1 MSFSFRNLFAKDQSQ
16 DGETTSGQTPTG
28 GDSSNPFFSGENQNP
43 FSASGQQDQ
52 PPAESARENPFQPQP
67 QATDRGSFEALFSGG
82 NAMGS
87 SPSADFGKTASYSVR
102 EILPFL
108 PPALV
113 STDHLPLDK
122 SVAVPMPAD
131 GSTEVKL
138 SAIQSVCP
146 EIFATEITPL
156 NDSEVTL
163 PHRDDNTS
171 STPAPNAASQGMAIG
186 QGKRPSIFGS
196 RSQEEAPV
204 SEPVFASAS
213 APAEPAKESKSLFSN
228 PFSASGA
235 TPKSEPAG
243 PGSNPFAAG
252 VQKEEPS
259 SFVNPFS
266 SPAPAAQP
274 ATPSPGAEMKEMPSA
289 PAPASS
295 PAPEAKSESPVFGKS
310 APAADPFT
318 PPADSPKPSQEEAKQ
333 ENKIGFGFPEPSKD
347 GGSIFG
353 AFGTPPQPAPN
364 AQPEESDAEARALF
378 GLEPKDPSS
387 PFSGDLPEFAKP
399 KAEKAPEVQAPSN
412 VSLNPDPGSQP
423 AKSEEPKPAPEQ
435 KPTESSPASG
445 FFGSS
450 APGAA
455 SPFGNS
461 PWETPVSPAGSGSSQ
476 EANPFGGENPFGGTA
491 EKESTPAAESDSTP
505 PSAKEDQNPFDS
517 DAAWKQAEQE
527 PKAEAKPAES
537 ANPFE
542 GGGSSFDDFFAKTSG
557 SPVPDAS
564 AEPVPL
570 IPSPFDPPAAQPEEK
585 AAMPA
590 SAPEAEATPES
601 KKVEETPLT
610 AEAPKDEPVAAPAS
624 ERPTTPEAKEAPVEK
639 AEADSKSVSRD
650 VWSGDFPKSV
660 FLGGDAEDEEPTD
673 EEAPADEHF
682 PELDRAFGSAPVTGW
697 SFPEVCGGSPAE
709 EPKKA
714 PAAAE
719 APAESKVAPTPEPQ
733 PEPEPTPA
741 VAEGQASVP
750 SEDRV
755 VFSLRD
761 VLLPMSGKT
770 GIDFSNIPPSAK
782 VRLPMALIEP
792 QLATGDVAL
801 RITDLARHT
810 DLESAL
816 LLKRV
821 DPLLV
826 VPLPQNELF
835 HQLQDMAPEKL
846 PEGMT
851 DEDLEAEFSTLFASE
866 AENDS
871 ELTWL
876 SPPAPAVVSP
886 EDLAAPR
893 SELEAE
899 VATEKEEAE
908 TKAETEPEVEA
919 LATPE
924 PEPEEEE
931 AEPEAEQPAEE
942 LPVAEAETQAS
953 PVAEAQPEPKVEE
966 AKETSAPEKKRAPKR
981 VISITRTSKKTGTTE
996 EVASDIR
1003 VPSTTPVVTASASRK
1018 PAAEAPKKPAPKK
1031 APTETTF
1038 DSFNIPGPLPV
1049 GDQASG
1055 DRASSSPSNTVEPTS
1070 SSSASSSISDPF
1082 APLPKKP
1089 EATADHEENTFFD
1102 DLSEYAGKTAK
1113 PEPEV
1118 KAEAPPQKTPEAKPE
1133 PEVGISGFA
1142 KFDDLEPF
1150 SPETTMEWPGSSL
1163 PQKEMPVAASQ
1174 PTEEAESTGFFDEL
1188 EAEST
1193 APEEEA
1199 PVEAKQ
1205 PEPAPTPAPPVSA
1218 APAPAPQPKAEP
1230 APIPTPAPQKPAAA
1244 APAMANR
1251 GSLRDI
1257 ELRAVFGTNEEFTF
1271 RRVADLTAQLPGVD
1285 ACAIVGPGMVV
1296 QAPRGKEAIDLAS
1309 RAGSLVK
1316 SARDLAEATGMAN
1329 SETFTFHT
1337 EQGVISIFTHEDCC
1351 LTICHTDGQFDPGV
1365 REKLI
1370 LVARGL
1376 TGLES

>member
-1 MSFSFRNLFAKDQSQ
+1 MGASPAA
-16 DGETTSGQTPTG
+16 
-28 GDSSNPFFSGENQNP
+28 DS
-43 FSASGQQDQ
+43 
-52 PPAESARENPFQPQP
+52 
-67 QATDRGSFEALFSGG
+67 
-82 NAMGS
+82 
-87 SPSADFGKTASYSVR
+87 GKTATYSVR

-122 SVAVPMPAD
+122 SVAVPLPAD

-156 NDSEVTL
+156 NDSEVAL

-171 STPAPNAASQGMAIG
+171 SAPAPHADSRGMAMG
-186 QGKRPSIFGS
+186 QGKRPAIFGN
-196 RSQEEAPV
+196 RTGDETPV
-204 SEPVFASAS
+204 AEPVFASTTTS
-213 APAEPAKESKSLFSN
+213 ETESGPAKESKSLFSN

-235 TPKSEPAG
+235 APKPEPAG

-252 VQKEEPS
+252 VQKEEPT

-274 ATPSPGAEMKEMPSA
+274 ATPSPGGKLNEMPST
-289 PAPASS
+289 PSPASA
-295 PAPEAKSESPVFGKS
+295 PAPEAKSEAPVFGKP
-310 APAADPFT
+310 APAAAEPFT
-318 PPADSPKPSQEEAKQ
+318 PPADSTKPSADEAKD
-333 ENKIGFGFPEPSKD
+333 ESRIGFGFPEPAKD

-353 AFGTPPQPAPN
+353 AFGTPPQPAPST
-364 AQPEESDAEARALF
+364 PSDESDAEARALF

-387 PFSGDLPEFAKP
+387 PFRGDLPEFAKP
-399 KAEKAPEVQAPSN
+399 QAEKVPGDQGPSN

-423 AKSEEPKPAPEQ
+423 TKSGEPKPAPEQ
-435 KPTESSPASG
+435 KPVESSPASE

-461 PWETPVSPAGSGSSQ
+461 PWETPVVSPSGSGDSQ
-476 EANPFGGENPFGGTA
+476 EP
-491 EKESTPAAESDSTP
+491 TPAAESES
-505 PSAKEDQNPFDS
+505 PSPTSEASPNPFDS
-517 DAAWKQAEQE
+517 DTTANQPEPE
-527 PKAEAKPAES
+527 PKADALPAES
-537 ANPFE
+537 ANPFD
-542 GGGSSFDDFFAKTSG
+542 GGSSTFDDFFAKTSG
-557 SPVPDAS
+557 SPVPEAP

-570 IPSPFDPPAAQPEEK
+570 IPSPLDPPAAQPEEK
-585 AAMPA
+585 VATPA
-590 SAPEAEATPES
+590 PTPES
-601 KKVEETPLT
+601 ESPAETEKSDEVPA

-624 ERPTTPEAKEAPVEK
+624 EKPTVSQGKGESVAPAGK
-639 AEADSKSVSRD
+639 SDSRAELGSRD
-650 VWSGDFPKSV
+650 AWSGDFPKSV
-660 FLGGDAEDEEPTD
+660 FLGGNAEHEEPTD
-673 EEAPADEHF
+673 EEAPADESF
-682 PELDRAFGSAPVTGW
+682 PELDRAFGSAPVSGW
-697 SFPEVCGGSPAE
+697 SFPEARGGSMTDEPEESLEAVE
-709 EPKKA
+709 EPAKPESA
-714 PAAAE
+714 PAPE
-719 APAESKVAPTPEPQ
+719 SQSESEPA
-733 PEPEPTPA
+733 PA
-741 VAEGQASVP
+741 VAETQPASVP
-750 SEDRV
+750 AENRV

-761 VLLPMSGKT
+761 VLLPMSSKT

-816 LLKRV
+816 LLKRI

-846 PEGMT
+846 PQGMT

-871 ELTWL
+871 GLTWL

-886 EDLAAPR
+886 EDLAAAPQR
-893 SELEAE
+893 EAE
-899 VATEKEEAE
+899 EVKEPAEAE
-908 TKAETEPEVEA
+908 A
-919 LATPE
+919 
-924 PEPEEEE
+924 E
-931 AEPEAEQPAEE
+931 AEPQ
-942 LPVAEAETQAS
+942 AEAE
-953 PVAEAQPEPKVEE
+953 AEAIATLGEEAVAQAEPAAEPPTEEAPKVEVEGEPAAQAPAESTPESLPEPKAEE
-966 AKETSAPEKKRAPKR
+966 AREATAPEKKPAPKR
-981 VISITRTSKKTGTTE
+981 VISITRTSRKTGVTE
-996 EVASDIR
+996 EMASDIR
-1003 VPSTTPVVTASASRK
+1003 VPSTTPIVTASASRK
-1018 PAAEAPKKPAPKK
+1018 TADDLPKKSAPKCAPS
-1031 APTETTF
+1031 ESTF

-1055 DRASSSPSNTVEPTS
+1055 DRDSSSPSNTTVEPTP
-1070 SSSASSSISDPF
+1070 SSASSSISDPF
-1082 APLPKKP
+1082 APLPRQT
-1089 EATADHEENTFFD
+1089 ESAADHEENTFFD
-1102 DLSEYAGKTAK
+1102 DLSEYTGEAAEPEPDAK
-1113 PEPEV
+1113 PE
-1118 KAEAPPQKTPEAKPE
+1118 APVEKTPEAKSE
-1133 PEVGISGFA
+1133 PGVGISGFA

-1163 PQKEMPVAASQ
+1163 PQKEETDRAPQPVD
-1174 PTEEAESTGFFDEL
+1174 EAESTGFFDEL

-1193 APEEEA
+1193 AQERETAAEGKDVESTPE
-1199 PVEAKQ
+1199 PQ
-1205 PEPAPTPAPPVSA
+1205 PEV
-1218 APAPAPQPKAEP
+1218 APAPAPQPKPGP
-1230 APIPTPAPQKPAAA
+1230 APAAPATTPAPQEPVAPIAA
-1244 APAMANR
+1244 APAAAPR
-1251 GSLRDI
+1251 GGSLRDI

-1285 ACAIVGPGMVV
+1285 ACAIVGPGIVV
-1296 QAPRGKEAIDLAS
+1296 QAPRGREAIDLAS